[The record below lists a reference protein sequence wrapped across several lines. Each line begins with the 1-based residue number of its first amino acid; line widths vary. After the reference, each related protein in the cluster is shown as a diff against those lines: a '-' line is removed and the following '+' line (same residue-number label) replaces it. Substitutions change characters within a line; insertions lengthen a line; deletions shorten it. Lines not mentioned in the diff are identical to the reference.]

1 MAPAAEPVETKKV
14 LEKEITD
21 KKAEESKKDAEKTK
35 QTKKEEEDMSD
46 DDKQLLEELTM
57 LVQRLTELDTTLY
70 KPALESLRT
79 QIRASTS
86 SMTSVPKPLKFLRKH
101 FDTLKEL
108 YTKWPDS
115 DDRRFLADIISVLG
129 MTKPDDRD
137 CLKYR
142 FLGSLEPLE
151 SWGHEYV
158 RHLAEEIRQEYSE
171 REDANRADLLVLAND
186 ILPYDMKHNAEI
198 DACDLA
204 MEIERLDLLEKYVD
218 KSTFQRVC
226 LYLTSCVKYV
236 PEPEDSE
243 LLKCALRIFL
253 NYEHYPEAL
262 NLAIQLN
269 DMDLIKEIFKKSGET
284 TDKKKLCQKQ
294 LAYILGRLQ
303 IFLEV
308 DEEIEDGEELSDI
321 ISNSHLNN
329 SFLALARELDI
340 MEPKVPEDI
349 YKSHLDARP
358 FSASSVSMD
367 SARQNLASSFV
378 NGFVNT
384 AFGKDKLLTEDGN
397 KWLYKN
403 KEHGMLSTAASLGM
417 LLLWDVDGGL
427 TQIDKYLYSNEVFI
441 KAGALLACGIVNSGV
456 RNECDPALALLSDY
470 VEHSNSMMQVGS
482 IMGLGLAY
490 AGSNRED
497 VLSLILPVI
506 SDSKSTMEVVGVAC
520 MACGMIAIGSC
531 NSEVTSVILQ
541 TMMERTT
548 AELKEHFGRY
558 IALGLGLTYLG
569 KQEAVDATVETLKVV
584 PGPFTH
590 WARVM
595 VDICAYAGTGNV
607 LKIQNLLHICS
618 EHYDTDKDKEGEK
631 KSDDKKTDEK
641 ATTDDKDKKEAK
653 TTTEAKAET
662 EKEKEKEKS
671 GEKGKVEEVEDGKDG
686 SHQGIAVV
694 GIALIAMGEDIGTQM
709 ALRAY
714 NHLLQYGEPV
724 IRRSVP
730 LGLALLH
737 ASNPSLTVIDTLSKF
752 SHDHDAEVAHNAI
765 FAMGIVGAG
774 SNNARLAGMLRQL
787 ALYYHKDANNLFM
800 VRLAQ
805 GLVHLGKGTLT
816 VSPYQYDKTYMS
828 PVAVGGLLATLT
840 AFFDVKQTIL
850 GKCHYLLYSLV
861 SAMQPRMLVTLDTD
875 LKPLPVHVRVGQS
888 VDVVGQAGKPKS
900 ITGFQTHTTPVL
912 LAHGERAELATEE
925 YITLTPVI
933 EGFVICEK
941 NKEYD
946 PEDVV

>member
-1 MAPAAEPVETKKV
+1 MPPAAETKIEKV
-14 LEKEITD
+14 LQEKD
-21 KKAEESKKDAEKTK
+21 KDKDEKGGKEKSKTEEEK
-35 QTKKEEEDMSD
+35 KKEEEELSEE
-46 DDKQLLEELTM
+46 DKQLLEELNM
-57 LVQRLTELDTTLY
+57 LVQRLTESNTNLY

-79 QIRASTS
+79 HIRSSTS
-86 SMTSVPKPLKFLRKH
+86 SMTSVPKPLKFLRNH
-101 FDTLKEL
+101 FETLKDL
-108 YTKWPDS
+108 HTKWPES
-115 DDRRFLADIISVLG
+115 EERRFLADIVSVLG
-129 MTKPDDRD
+129 MTKSEERD
-137 CLKYR
+137 ALKYR
-142 FLGSLEPLE
+142 FLGSHESLE

-171 REDANRADLLVLAND
+171 RSEDNQDDLIALAND
-186 ILPYDMKHNAEI
+186 IIPYDMKHNAEI
-198 DACDLA
+198 DACDLS

-236 PEPEDSE
+236 PEPEDTE
-243 LLKCALRIFL
+243 LLKCALKIFL
-253 NYEHYPEAL
+253 KYDCYPEAL

-269 DMDLIKEIFKKSGET
+269 DMDLIKEIFKNSVKSEKGL
-284 TDKKKLCQKQ
+284 LCQKQ

-303 IFLEV
+303 MFIEV
-308 DEEIEDGEELSDI
+308 DDDIDEAEDLADI

-427 TQIDKYLYSNEVFI
+427 TQIDKYLYSNESFI

-470 VEHSNSMMQVGS
+470 VAHSNAIMQVGS

-497 VLSLILPVI
+497 VLSLILPII

-520 MACGMIAIGSC
+520 LACGMIAIGTC
-531 NSEVTSVILQ
+531 NSDVTSLILE
-541 TMMERTT
+541 TMMERT
-548 AELKEHFGRY
+548 ALEMKEHFARY

-584 PGPFTH
+584 APPFSH
-590 WARVM
+590 WASVM

-607 LKIQNLLHICS
+607 LKVQNLLHICS
-618 EHYDTDKDKEGEK
+618 EHYEDKDKEKESDKKNDDKTDKAKTDNASKDDSKKDEK
-631 KSDDKKTDEK
+631 K
-641 ATTDDKDKKEAK
+641 
-653 TTTEAKAET
+653 TEEN
-662 EKEKEKEKS
+662 
-671 GEKGKVEEVEDGKDG
+671 KGKTEETSAESQSKDG

-694 GIALIAMGEDIGTQM
+694 GIALISMGEDIGTDM

-737 ASNPSLTVIDTLSKF
+737 ASNPNLTVIDTLSKF
-752 SHDHDAEVAHNAI
+752 SHDHDAEVAHNSI

-774 SNNARLAGMLRQL
+774 SNHARLAGMLRQL

-816 VSPYQYDKTYMS
+816 VSPYQYDRTFMS

-850 GKCHYLLYSLV
+850 GKSHYLLYSLV

-875 LKPLPVHVRVGQS
+875 LKPLPVHVRVGQA

-925 YITLTPVI
+925 YKTLTPVI

-946 PEDVV
+946 PEEAS